1 MFTDIDIEGVTIKR
15 GRSELDVTGVFIRV
29 HWGDLKS
36 PQIMVQDLKDQHHE
50 LDTSDPW
57 LAEVAAAVRR
67 KIASP
72 ALTARIYEEVVE
84 DRIGKREAANEN
96 ARVFAMGGRW

>member
-1 MFTDIDIEGVTIKR
+1 MYTDIDIEGVTVRR
-15 GRSELDVTGVFIRV
+15 GRSELDVTGVFLRV
-29 HWGDLKS
+29 HWDDTCS
-36 PQIMVQDLKDQHHE
+36 PQIMVQDFKNEHHE

-67 KIASP
+67 KIHTP

-96 ARVFAMGGRW
+96 AARFLAAE

>member
-15 GRSELDVTGVFIRV
+15 GRSELDVTGVFLRV
-29 HWGDLKS
+29 HWDDVRS
-36 PQIMVQDLKDQHHE
+36 PQIMIQCLKTEHHE

-67 KIASP
+67 KINTP

-84 DRIGKREAANEN
+84 DRIGRREAANEN
-96 ARVFAMGGRW
+96 ARRFQAAE

>member
-1 MFTDIDIEGVTIKR
+1 MWTDIDIEGVTVRR
-15 GRSELDVTGVFIRV
+15 GRSELDVTGVFLRV
-29 HWGDLKS
+29 HWDDTAS
-36 PQIMVQDLKDQHHE
+36 PQIMVQDYKAGHHE

-67 KIASP
+67 KIHTP

-96 ARVFAMGGRW
+96 ARQFQAAE

>member
-1 MFTDIDIEGVTIKR
+1 MWTDIDIEGVTITR
-15 GRSELDVTGVFIRV
+15 GKSQLDVTGVFIRV
-29 HWGDLKS
+29 HWDDTAS
-36 PQIMVQDLKDQHHE
+36 PQIMVQDLKDQHHP

-67 KIASP
+67 KIHTP

-84 DRIGKREAANEN
+84 DRIGKREAAQERQREWMHQ
-96 ARVFAMGGRW
+96 AAE